1 MGTYYEAAGNL
12 YFECDGKVRPVGI
25 KAKDKVV
32 THRELLSTTVV
43 LGDSEVILPPG
54 AVQTT
59 VDRMIEKRAV
69 SERHPLVFD
78 QAAHD
83 VATAEKEAQE
93 TPTDEAESL
102 SLQHDDPESSGDK
115 SSPEDG
121 GPDGS
126 AVAENASADA
136 DETTADPGSI
146 AASADTPGENKE

>member
-83 VATAEKEAQE
+83 AATAEKEAQE
-93 TPTDEAESL
+93 TPANEAESL
-102 SLQHDDPESSGDK
+102 SLQHDGPESGGDK
-115 SSPEDG
+115 NSPEDG
-121 GPDGS
+121 GADGP

-136 DETTADPGSI
+136 GETTAEPDSI
-146 AASADTPGENKE
+146 AASADAPGENKE